1 MGRGEAVGASA
12 GLSVIRILSVIAL
25 FMWLFSPHEVAAQPR
40 RTLHDAGTA
49 GRLVVSPQGSGGE
62 ALRLQR
68 NGRTIWHTRDQRF
81 EPFGDGAAVR
91 IAEGKTAIGITG
103 WTGGA
108 YCCWT
113 LHLFRPGP
121 EGLAHIAS
129 LPLGKREPDVI
140 RLSPPGGPVIQ
151 VADAA
156 FDFWDAPMSLAS
168 DLHPTV
174 PLRWTGRRLEP
185 DVAAMR
191 RPVAAALGTACVDMA
206 APDDMPPP
214 EQAIATYAS
223 LEAAIAAL
231 RARDWNARPDTAP
244 HPGVEAARL
253 AACLVYSGRAEE
265 GRNLLR
271 AAWPAGAPGLAETE
285 RQLAARLAC
294 SPFAAAVRAANPQG
308 APFTTTRCNRGGRD
322 QTALFALDW
331 R

>member
-1 MGRGEAVGASA
+1 M
-12 GLSVIRILSVIAL
+12 RILSCFAL
-25 FMWLFSPHEVAAQPR
+25 FLWIFSSCEAVAQPR
-40 RTLHDAGTA
+40 RTLHDAGAA

-68 NGRTIWHTRDQRF
+68 NGRTIWEARDQRF
-81 EPFGDGAAVR
+81 EPFRDGAPAP
-91 IAEGKTAIGITG
+91 IAEGETAIGITG

-121 EGLAHIAS
+121 QGLAHIAS
-129 LPLGKREPDVI
+129 LPLGKREPDLI
-140 RLSPPGGPVIQ
+140 RLSPPGGPAIQ
-151 VADAA
+151 VVDAA
-156 FDFWDAPMSLAS
+156 FDFWDAPMSRAT

-206 APDDMPPP
+206 APDGMPPP
-214 EQAIATYAS
+214 EQAITTYAS
-223 LEAAIAAL
+223 AEAAIATL
-231 RARDWNARPDTAP
+231 RARDWNTRPDGAP

-253 AACLVYSGRAEE
+253 AACLVYSGRAAEA
-265 GRNLLR
+265 RDLLR

-294 SPFAAAVRAANPQG
+294 SPFAAAVRAANPPG
-308 APFTTTRCNRGGRD
+308 APFTTARCDRRSPD
-322 QTALFALDW
+322 QPAVFALDW